1 MMDVYIG
8 KTSYRPDGYVQP
20 GRNPADPT
28 WDVVLQDVAPST
40 ERYGVDGGGVLRLPV
55 PYMDVYACDLMKLVY
70 DGGPTLYAWIV
81 KARPL
86 SEFSGAEVTEVSYAV
101 DAWRTWWTSATVRAC
116 KAVRGPQSQ
125 YLDYC
130 GKQQFPVQ
138 YWRKEGTTIR
148 LWPRALPYWVIVNG
162 IENDVPTTWIVPFV
176 LRTADRQTLILGPN
190 TLQTPTLDEVTKDLQ
205 SALQLTTARI
215 AFVGWTDFPLVR
227 TEAVA
232 GGLDL
237 DPDSSFEFAEGWSF
251 ISPTIGGAS
260 RFVFK
265 GTSTM
270 VFKPFEATFSAPRRI
285 RARYQ
290 LTGYSDEPIDD
301 LPWMDVTSIDSVF
314 VNGFTSAY
322 IRIILL
328 AGVIEWQ
335 VPVRPLPLGEDS
347 YSDYLYSGMRQ
358 FEVSMKEQER
368 QTSLFRGL
376 LGAATGGM
384 QTGAYGMIGAN
395 AQAAGA
401 TTAAG
406 AASAAAAAGAVPA
419 MAALSAASGLASAVG
434 DWFITGDY
442 NQQSQ
447 KIKDRYMEQ
456 TGGIAMLGQS
466 VYDLVGR
473 DGVRIEVLVPD
484 SPSDSMWARSLEYYG
499 VGVDRYEDELMT
511 KPVNSFGGPYKL
523 TSIELDCPGAP
534 PWAVSQLKRMLE
546 RGVYID

>member
-1 MMDVYIG
+1 MMDVSLG
-8 KTSYRPDGYVQP
+8 KVDYRPDGYYQP
-20 GRNPADPT
+20 GRNPPDPT

-40 ERYGVDGGGVLRLPV
+40 DRYGVDGGGVLRLPV
-55 PYMDVYACDLMKLVY
+55 PYMDVYACNLLKLVY
-70 DGGPTLYAWIV
+70 DGGPTLYAWIT

-86 SEFSGAEVTEVSYAV
+86 SEFSGAEVTEIVYAV

-130 GKQQFPVQ
+130 GRQQFPVQ
-138 YWRKEGTTIR
+138 YWRKEGTSIR
-148 LWPRALPYWVIVNG
+148 LWPRTLPYWVVVNG
-162 IENDVPTTWIVPFV
+162 IENDVPISWYIPFV
-176 LRTADRQTLILGPN
+176 LRPSERVTLLYGVN
-190 TLQTPTLDEVTKDLQ
+190 SYTTPTLDEVMSDLQ

-215 AFVGWTDFPLVR
+215 AFVGWTDFPIAR
-227 TEAVA
+227 TESEA
-232 GGLDL
+232 GGLRL
-237 DPDSSFEFAEGWSF
+237 KVADSMAFEDGWSTVAPTMAS
-251 ISPTIGGAS
+251 SP
-260 RFVFK
+260 RFVLK
-265 GTSTM
+265 GSYI
-270 VFKPFEATFSAPRRI
+270 VCVPFTASFSAPRRI

-290 LTGYSDEPIDD
+290 ITGYSDEPIDD
-301 LPWMDVTSIDSVF
+301 LPWMDVATMDSVF

-328 AGVIEWQ
+328 EGVIEWQ

-395 AQAAGA
+395 TQAAGA

-406 AASAAAAAGAVPA
+406 AAGAAAAAGAVPA

-447 KIKDRYMEQ
+447 KLKDRYMEQ

-473 DGVRIEVLVPD
+473 QGVRIEVLVPD
-484 SPSDSMWARSLEYYG
+484 PPSDSMWARSLEYYG

-511 KPVNSFGGPYKL
+511 KPVNSFGGPYKM

>member
-1 MMDVYIG
+1 MMDVYVG

-40 ERYGVDGGGVLRLPV
+40 DRYGVDGGGVLRLPV
-55 PYMDVYACDLMKLVY
+55 PYMDVYACNLLKLVY
-70 DGGPTLYAWIV
+70 DNGPTLYAWIV

-101 DAWRTWWTSATVRAC
+101 DAWRTWWSSATVRAC

-125 YLDYC
+125 YFDYC
-130 GKQQFPVQ
+130 GRQEYPVQ
-138 YWRKEGTTIR
+138 YWRKEGTSIR
-148 LWPRALPYWVIVNG
+148 LWPRALPYWIVVNG
-162 IENDVPTTWIVPFV
+162 VENDVPTSWYIPFV
-176 LRTADRQTLILGPN
+176 LRPSERLTLLYGVN
-190 TLQTPTLDEVTKDLQ
+190 SYTTPTLDEVMADLQ
-205 SALQLTTARI
+205 SALSLTTARI
-215 AFVGWTDFPLVR
+215 AFVGWTDFPVVR
-227 TEAVA
+227 TEAEA
-232 GGLDL
+232 GGLRL
-237 DPDSSFEFAEGWSF
+237 KVADSMAFEDGWSTM
-251 ISPTIGGAS
+251 SPVMAS
-260 RFVFK
+260 NPRFVLK
-265 GTSTM
+265 GSYI
-270 VFKPFEATFSAPRRI
+270 VCVPFTASFSAPRRI

-290 LTGYSDEPIDD
+290 ITGYSDEPIDD
-301 LPWMDVTSIDSVF
+301 LPWMDVTSTDSVF

-322 IRIILL
+322 VRIILL
-328 AGVIEWQ
+328 EGVIEWQ

-395 AQAAGA
+395 TQAAGA

-447 KIKDRYMEQ
+447 KLKDRYMEQ
-456 TGGIAMLGQS
+456 TGGIAMLGQT

-473 DGVRIEVLVPD
+473 QGVRIEVLVPD

-499 VGVDRYEDELMT
+499 VGVDRYEDENMT
-511 KPVNSFGGPYKL
+511 KPVNSFGGPYKM